1 MMGSGLSTHA
11 HTRLHLSPYFCAP
24 LAGPLDG
31 WRWCECARCLALVML
46 LPEAE
51 SMTKLGRTGRG
62 ERPPRTVGRGG
73 AEAHRLRSG
82 MGISSRAPLSSP
94 AALPATWRE
103 GGVEREG
110 KGVRLRGYMKRE
122 RGFWGEPRVCLS
134 I

>member
-1 MMGSGLSTHA
+1 MVFYTCTHKV
-11 HTRLHLSPYFCAP
+11 TPSRLAYFCVP
-24 LAGPLDG
+24 LGGPVDG

-46 LPEAE
+46 PEAE
-51 SMTKLGRTGRG
+51 SMTKLGRTGSG

-73 AEAHRLRSG
+73 AEAQRLRSG
-82 MGISSRAPLSSP
+82 MTISSRAPLSSP